1 MRMTKHILML
11 SSALLLAGCFGGAS
25 QYEKTAAT
33 SGWVTKSDTIA
44 RTAQA
49 DTLKNWWLGF
59 EDENLNALVAEAL
72 SDSPDRNIAM
82 ARITEARGLRRSTRS
97 SLFPQIGASAQ
108 IGRAD
113 NGSFGG
119 AGGGADDVYDAAFD
133 ASYEIDV
140 FGQNRAQ
147 ARASD
152 DNLTALQFAY
162 DHTSLTLI
170 GDVVRNY
177 IDMRRFEKQVR
188 IAERNLYSQEKTLE
202 LVRNLMEVGEATS
215 LDAQRS
221 ENLVNTTRASIPA
234 YKAQAD
240 AARFALSVLT
250 GKTPQDLVPM
260 IALDKTLPS
269 ANFEPVLMTPSNVIA
284 NRPDVN
290 AAAAA
295 LSAQSNLSYA
305 AMVDIFPSFTLS
317 GLYGITRSTFVD
329 RTNIW
334 SLAAGTAVSL
344 IDFGRIR
351 GAIDAQRAVE
361 EQVYQAYRKAVL
373 SATAEVETALSDY
386 LRITEAKVSLA
397 AAFENARETLRLSQ
411 LLYEEG
417 EISFLDI
424 LEAQRTLNNADTS
437 LVDAEANS
445 LQALTRLYKALGVY

>member
-1 MRMTKHILML
+1 MTKHILML

-59 EDENLNALVAEAL
+59 EDDNLNALVAEAL
-72 SDSPDRNIAM
+72 NGSPDRNIAM

-140 FGQNRAQ
+140 FG
-147 ARASD
+147 
-152 DNLTALQFAY
+152 
-162 DHTSLTLI
+162 H
-170 GDVVRNY
+170 
-177 IDMRRFEKQVR
+177 
-188 IAERNLYSQEKTLE
+188 
-202 LVRNLMEVGEATS
+202 
-215 LDAQRS
+215 
-221 ENLVNTTRASIPA
+221 
-234 YKAQAD
+234 
-240 AARFALSVLT
+240 
-250 GKTPQDLVPM
+250 
-260 IALDKTLPS
+260 KTLPS

-351 GAIDAQRAVE
+351 GAIDAQRAC
-361 EQVYQAYRKAVL
+361 ARNIAPL
-373 SATAEVETALSDY
+373 ATV
-386 LRITEAKVSLA
+386 I
-397 AAFENARETLRLSQ
+397 
-411 LLYEEG
+411 
-417 EISFLDI
+417 
-424 LEAQRTLNNADTS
+424 
-437 LVDAEANS
+437 
-445 LQALTRLYKALGVY
+445 